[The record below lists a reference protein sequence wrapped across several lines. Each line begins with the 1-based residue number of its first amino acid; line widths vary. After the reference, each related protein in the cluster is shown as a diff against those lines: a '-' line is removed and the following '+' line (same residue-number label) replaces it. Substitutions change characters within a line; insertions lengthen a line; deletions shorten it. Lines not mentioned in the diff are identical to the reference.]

1 MEWNYLKT
9 NSYEWIFILF
19 VCCFVLLT
27 FVKKNFF
34 FQLKEFLRL
43 PYNNKYIL
51 IFSKKENLRLP
62 FLFLFLLI
70 QLISLG
76 IFTFFAFE
84 KYHFEI
90 ENIGFVKDFFPVF
103 IILAISGY
111 CFLKFLFQKLI
122 FYIFDIK
129 NLGNLYLFNKIS
141 YSNYAGLLL
150 LFFNILCLYIFERD
164 PKFVLFS
171 GVCFFY
177 ILIFGLFSFAK
188 MYEKIIKEHFFYF
201 ILYLCTLEIA
211 PAIIFYQLLTKTQ

>member
-9 NSYEWIFILF
+9 TSYEWIFILF

-27 FVKKNFF
+27 FVKMNFL
-34 FQLKEFLRL
+34 FQLKDFLRL
-43 PYNNKYIL
+43 PFNNKYIL

-70 QLISLG
+70 QFISLG
-76 IFTFFAFE
+76 IFTFFIFE
-84 KYHFEI
+84 NYHFEI
-90 ENIGFVKDFFPVF
+90 ENIGFVKDFLPFF

-111 CFLKFLFQKLI
+111 CLLKFLFQKLI
-122 FYIFDIK
+122 FYVFDTK

-141 YSNYAGLLL
+141 YSNYAGFLL
-150 LFFNILCLYIFERD
+150 LFFNIFCLYIFE
-164 PKFVLFS
+164 KHSKIVLIS
-171 GVCFFY
+171 GIFFLY
-177 ILIFGLFSFAK
+177 ILVFGLLSFTK
-188 MYEKIIKEHFFYF
+188 MYEKIIKEHFLYF